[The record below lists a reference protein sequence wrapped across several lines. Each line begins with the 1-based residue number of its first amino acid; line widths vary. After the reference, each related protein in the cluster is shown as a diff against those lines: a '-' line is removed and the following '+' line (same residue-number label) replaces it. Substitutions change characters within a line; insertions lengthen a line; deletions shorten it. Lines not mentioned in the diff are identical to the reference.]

1 MNHLRILTVILGFFA
16 FLTSSINLFG
26 IAWDPPVTLS
36 STISIKPQIAISPFG
51 YAVAIWQE
59 FDGTNTNIQAATIV
73 RYMVQ
78 PRNYF
83 FGAGKYRNNKV
94 IGEILASQPLTF
106 KKCFRS
112 MYIIQELTI
121 VAVSSDGLESSSI
134 PLQIL

>member
-73 RYMVQ
+73 RGGTWSSPETISSV
-78 PRNYF
+78 PGNT
-83 FGAGKYRNNKV
+83 
-94 IGEILASQPLTF
+94 EIIKSSV
-106 KKCFRS
+106 RS
-112 MYIIQELTI
+112 WHP
-121 VAVSSDGLESSSI
+121 SR
-134 PLQIL
+134 